1 MPHISVKVLPLHF
14 RSCCF
19 RLWILFKHFRNF
31 KLPILVDSEAESAVA
46 IGVVV
51 AVVVIVVDAVAAVVV
66 VAAAVVG
73 AAVDA
78 VAAVPIIV
86 TYFLRI
92 LLILL
97 KHFSFSSLL
106 VRFSC
111 LESFS

>member
-31 KLPILVDSEAESAVA
+31 KLPILVDSETESAVV

-66 VAAAVVG
+66 V